1 MREFVCFIFQNYT
14 EKPPYLLLL
23 FITFTV
29 YMKRIYWIIL
39 LGVIVIAALLIA
51 RAMQGA
57 KPTDVIIEKAA
68 LRNIIEVVSATGK
81 IQPEAELKI
90 TSDVSGEITELLVKE
105 GDQVKKGT
113 LLCRIKPDIYESA
126 IDRVDASVKSSIANL
141 KTSKAQLEQAK
152 SSLANTQATFER
164 SKKLLDQNAISQQDF
179 DAAKSQYE
187 AAKANVDAIEETINA
202 GSYNVK
208 GVEASLKEAKTN
220 LDKTFI
226 YAPVD
231 GTVSKLNVEKGERV
245 SGVTGLQG
253 TEILRLANLNEME
266 VSVEVN
272 ENDIVKV
279 HKNDTALI
287 EVDAYMD
294 KKFKGIVTEIANSS
308 NSNGISVDQVTNF
321 VVKVRVLRDSYTSL
335 ISESNPAPFRPGM
348 SASVDIQTRR
358 VSQVVSVPIQAV
370 TIRNKDSIA
379 EQKESLGPQE
389 LKVKNDLEEQ
399 EKKKTEEEELKELV
413 FVIKDGTAITKQVKT
428 GVQDNDY
435 IQIVSGLNKD
445 EEVISGPYSA
455 VSKSLKEG
463 NKVKVID
470 KSELYKLK

>member
-1 MREFVCFIFQNYT
+1 
-14 EKPPYLLLL
+14 
-23 FITFTV
+23 
-29 YMKRIYWIIL
+29 MKRLYWIIII
-39 LGVIVIAALLIA
+39 GVMIVAGLLIA
-51 RAMQGA
+51 KFMQGA
-57 KPTDVIIEKAA
+57 KPTDVIIEKAS

-90 TSDVSGEITELLVKE
+90 TSDVSGEITELLIKE
-105 GDQVKKGT
+105 GDQVKKGQ

-126 IDRVDASVKSSIANL
+126 IDRVDATVKSSMANL
-141 KTSKAQLEQAK
+141 KTSKAQLDQAK
-152 SSLANTQATFER
+152 SNLVNTQATFER
-164 SKKLLDQNAISQQDF
+164 SKKLFDQNAISQQEF
-179 DAAKSQYE
+179 DAARATYE
-187 AAKANVDAIEETINA
+187 SAKANVEAIEETINA

-208 GVEASLKEAKTN
+208 GVEASLKEARTN

-231 GTVSKLNVEKGERV
+231 GTVSRLNVEKGERV

-287 EVDAYMD
+287 EVDAYMS

-321 VVKVRVLRDSYTSL
+321 VVKVRLLRDSYVSL
-335 ISESNPAPFRPGM
+335 INDGNAVPFRPGM
-348 SASVDIQTRR
+348 SASVDIQTKR
-358 VSQVVSVPIQAV
+358 VMNVTSVPIQAV
-370 TIRNKDSIA
+370 TTRSKDSIV

-389 LKVKNDLEEQ
+389 LQVKNDLEEK
-399 EKKKTEEEELKELV
+399 EKKASEEEELKELV
-413 FVIKDGTAITKQVKT
+413 FVIKDGKAVQKIVKT
-428 GVQDNDY
+428 GIQDNDY
-435 IQIVSGLNKD
+435 IEILSGIGKD

-455 VSKSLKEG
+455 VSKSLKNG
-463 NKVKVID
+463 AKVKVVD